1 MWEIKK
7 NNITKEKNLTSRYIE
22 LNLQNKSQGKYK
34 SSQSEQTNSLQRND
48 NWNESLKQQQY
59 KPEDSGIMSIE
70 S

>member
-34 SSQSEQTNSLQRND
+34 SSQSEKTNSLQRND
-48 NWNESLKQQQY
+48 NWNESLKQ
-59 KPEDSGIMSIE
+59 
-70 S
+70 